1 MAATD
6 TSCSLRSGS
15 RREGLHK
22 DHINS
27 MHSLLK
33 KGNKTRGHD
42 AVEISD
48 GNGCDDTCNINCRLQ
63 RMFRFTNQTSK
74 SRAVV
79 LSFNFVNGLAFG
91 LLVHDHNCQI
101 PDNVSEH
108 RFQDARRHDP
118 CIKVNVYGER
128 RRKKKRKEEKKKKKR
143 EATCTSGTEQ
153 KEGKGKT
160 GWGLVT
166 PAAPEAEHPEARARV
181 LGTPKKKAGTLLI
194 G

>member
-22 DHINS
+22 DHMKS
-27 MHSLLK
+27 MHSLRK

-42 AVEISD
+42 VVEISD

-63 RMFRFTNQTSK
+63 CMFRFTNQTSK

-91 LLVHDHNCQI
+91 LLVHNHNCQI

-108 RFQDARRHDP
+108 RFQDARHHDP
-118 CIKVNVYGER
+118 CINRDGYGER
-128 RRKKKRKEEKKKKKR
+128 QRKKKRKKKR
-143 EATCTSGTEQ
+143 QPGLQERNRRKERAKQAGACHTRCTRSRTSRGPSPRP
-153 KEGKGKT
+153 GN
-160 GWGLVT
+160 
-166 PAAPEAEHPEARARV
+166 A
-181 LGTPKKKAGTLLI
+181 KKKAGTLLI